1 MYNEKLM
8 DMFANGTNMKE
19 LIDFLAETWHD
30 AENHG
35 CFHDTRTRNYT
46 HYEDITIVEYKDG
59 TNRVKFRFKSISFMA
74 IKTGRKYND
83 IKLQVE

>member
-8 DMFANGTNMKE
+8 NMLTNGSNLKE
-19 LIDFLAETWHD
+19 LIEFLGETWHD

-35 CFHDTRTRNYT
+35 HFHDTCTRNYT

-59 TNRVKFRFKSISFMA
+59 TNRIKFRFTSMSFIA
-74 IKTGRKYND
+74 IKIGSKYTD
-83 IKLQVE
+83 ITLKVE